1 MYLCD
6 MEVGNKAIIK
16 KMTANNSIKRRL
28 QDLGLIE
35 GTVVECVLKSPFK
48 DPKAYLIR
56 EALIA
61 IRKEDCSNIEV
72 EIIWRK

>member
-56 EALIA
+56 GALIA
-61 IRKEDCSNIEV
+61 IRKEDCFNIEV

>member
-35 GTVVECVLKSPFK
+35 GTVVEC
-48 DPKAYLIR
+48 DLIR
-56 EALIA
+56 GALIA

-72 EIIWRK
+72 EII

>member
-6 MEVGNKAIIK
+6 MEVGNKAVIK
-16 KMTANNSIKRRL
+16 KMTTNNSIKRRL

-56 EALIA
+56 GALIA

-72 EIIWRK
+72 EII

>member
-16 KMTANNSIKRRL
+16 KMTTNNSIKRRL

-56 EALIA
+56 GALIA

-72 EIIWRK
+72 EII